1 MKRLMLLF
9 IITLAGINVFGQTD
23 AQLSAVASSAN
34 SDAVYRLF
42 PTTNMYT
49 FLKLNTATGQIYQ
62 LQYGMDDTNRMIV
75 PLNVNTLTANRPLKA
90 GTFTLYTTTN
100 MWTFILVDQVGG
112 NCWQVQWNIDKDKRM
127 VVPIPNYP
135 NE

>member
-1 MKRLMLLF
+1 MKRLILLF
-9 IITLAGINVFGQTD
+9 IVVLAGVNAFGQTD

-34 SDAVYRLF
+34 PNAEYRLF

-75 PLNVNTLTANRPLKA
+75 PLSVDILTAIKPLKP
-90 GTFTLYTTTN
+90 GTFTLYPTTN
-100 MWTFILVDQVGG
+100 MWTFILVDQVAG

-127 VVPIPNYP
+127 IAPIPNYP